1 MRYGQQT
8 TGFDSPADN
17 TRINEAFRLLMDT
30 YLRSNHRRK
39 VEIIEKAIRFACTAH
54 RDMRRRN
61 GDPYVL
67 HPLAVALI
75 AVGELGLGSTSICA
89 ALLHDVVANSDYTHD
104 DILES
109 FGPKISSIVE
119 GIDRISGGILG
130 HNAEVQAEKF
140 RKLLLSMSTDV
151 RVVLVKMADRL
162 HNMRTLDA
170 LLPAKQ
176 RRVADETLY
185 VYAPLAHRL
194 GLNKMKYEL
203 EDLSLRYKEPAIYA
217 EIRSKVVESEAE
229 RQRIVEEFVA
239 PVKTCL
245 DNAGFTYEIK
255 ARVKSAYSIYNKM
268 QKKGVSF
275 DEVYDI
281 YAVRVIFDNDDDAAE
296 KLKCWQIYTFFTDF
310 YQIHPGRLRDW
321 TSTPKANGY
330 RALHLTAMG
339 PHGKWIEVQIR
350 SRKMDEIAE
359 LGYAAHWK
367 YKTGEEGAETELDSW
382 MNTIKDI
389 LAHPGPNAIDFLD
402 TIKLSLYSKE
412 IYVFTPDGDL
422 MTLPSGST
430 VLDMAFA
437 IHTQLGLHCVAGQI
451 NRRLVNPDHE
461 LQSGDQVQI
470 ISADSTCPI
479 PATLQMCHTAK
490 ARHKLRTWL
499 RRHKKD
505 FE

>member
-1 MRYGQQT
+1 
-8 TGFDSPADN
+8 
-17 TRINEAFRLLMDT
+17 
-30 YLRSNHRRK
+30 
-39 VEIIEKAIRFACTAH
+39 
-54 RDMRRRN
+54 
-61 GDPYVL
+61 
-67 HPLAVALI
+67 
-75 AVGELGLGSTSICA
+75 
-89 ALLHDVVANSDYTHD
+89 
-104 DILES
+104 
-109 FGPKISSIVE
+109 
-119 GIDRISGGILG
+119 
-130 HNAEVQAEKF
+130 
-140 RKLLLSMSTDV
+140 MSTDV